1 MKKRNKVELTINL
14 ANQLPSDINK
24 HTKTVLLIYFNI
36 IAFLWFKKTT
46 TFNQPKSCPCNRLRR
61 DKIRV
66 RLYISRHFM
75 KEV

>member
-36 IAFLWFKKTT
+36 IAFLWFKKNNIYSAKKVAHVIDFVAIKLESDYT
-46 TFNQPKSCPCNRLRR
+46 SL
-61 DKIRV
+61 D
-66 RLYISRHFM
+66 IS
-75 KEV
+75 